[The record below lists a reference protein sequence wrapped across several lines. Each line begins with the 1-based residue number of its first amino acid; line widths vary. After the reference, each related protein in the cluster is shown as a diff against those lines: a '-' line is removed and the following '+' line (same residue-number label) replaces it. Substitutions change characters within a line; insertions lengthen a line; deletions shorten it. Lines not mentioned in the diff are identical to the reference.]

1 MILLGNF
8 LIAVGQLL
16 SSLVTLFI
24 FLLIARAILSWVN
37 PDPSNFIVRII
48 NDTTEPLMARVRP
61 RIPNFGVLDMS
72 IIVVLF
78 GLYFLQSF
86 IAQSMVEYGYV
97 MKRSSIMNDAVPAA
111 SEPSGIY

>member
-8 LIAVGQLL
+8 LMAVGQLL

-61 RIPNFGVLDMS
+61 MIPNFGMLDMS

-78 GLYFLQSF
+78 GLYFLQAF
-86 IAQSMVEYGYV
+86 IAQSMVDYGYLL
-97 MKRSSIMNDAVPAA
+97 KHSSVSNGVL
-111 SEPSGIY
+111 PSSQPVGIH